1 MSATMCERQDQT
13 LVPKT
18 VAFSRYRPSPI
29 HTASNGQRFINMVE
43 QGRDGFTARSPKYRP
58 SRNSERGCLA
68 YRVEPLFL
76 FRIHE
81 YKGKISR
88 DRLGSAR
95 FRISA
100 GIRIVAGSVVPGHRY
115 DSLS

>member
-95 FRISA
+95 FKISA
-100 GIRIVAGSVVPGHRY
+100 GIRIVA
-115 DSLS
+115 

>member
-1 MSATMCERQDQT
+1 M
-13 LVPKT
+13 
-18 VAFSRYRPSPI
+18 
-29 HTASNGQRFINMVE
+29 
-43 QGRDGFTARSPKYRP
+43 ARSPKYRP

-95 FRISA
+95 FKISA
-100 GIRIVAGSVVPGHRY
+100 GIRIVAGSVVPRAPLRFAVIMSVRDFWLRTLWRPTRMSFELQVH
-115 DSLS
+115 